1 MQNIALIQ
9 GHPDDAGEHLC
20 HALAAS
26 YAEGA
31 VASGHTVTRIEIAE
45 LDFPLL
51 RSQHSW
57 QQGQAGTPAGLASA
71 QSACI
76 AADHLVL
83 VFPLWLGTMPAL
95 LKAFLEQTFRPGVA
109 LAYGDALPQPLFSG
123 KSARI
128 IVTMGMPSFAYRV
141 YYRAHGLKNLQ
152 RSILGFAG
160 VKPVRSTLFGMVEQ
174 RGDDR
179 RKVWLQRVHR
189 LGQRAA

>member
-26 YAEGA
+26 YTEGA
-31 VASGHTVTRIEIAE
+31 VASGHTVTRIEIAD

-51 RSQHSW
+51 RSQHAW
-57 QQGQAGTPAGLASA
+57 QQGQAGTPAGLVSA
-71 QSACI
+71 QRACV
-76 AADHLVL
+76 AADHLVF

-109 LAYGDALPQPLFSG
+109 LAYGEAVPQPLFRG

-141 YYRAHGLKNLQ
+141 YYRAHGLQNLK

-174 RGDDR
+174 RGADR
-179 RKVWLQRVHR
+179 VKVWLQRVHQ